1 VKRLVGGELLKVRT
15 TRVAASLLAGTLA
28 LTGLQ
33 VLGTIFGAGRQGTPS
48 LHTSAG
54 IRNVFG
60 SGGTAALFGLL
71 LGILLVTT
79 EVRHGTITQTFLVT
93 PGRARVVTAKLV
105 AMALVG
111 AAFGAAASVLTVVLA
126 LPILAAKH
134 VGVPL
139 TGADVGPVLA
149 AVVVSTALFAMIGV
163 GVGAL
168 IRNQVAALVAA
179 LVWELVLEAILVG
192 LVPSVGRWLPGG
204 AARALGRETISRG
217 SLLPAWAGG
226 LLLLAYGLAFVA
238 VGTTLVVRRDVT

>member
-1 VKRLVGGELLKVRT
+1 VNRLVGAELLKVRT
-15 TRVAASLLAGTLA
+15 TRVAASLLAGTLV
-28 LTGLQ
+28 LTGLE

-54 IRNVFG
+54 MRNVFG
-60 SGGTAALFGLL
+60 SGGTAALFGLI

-93 PGRARVVTAKLV
+93 PDRARVVGAKVV

-111 AAFGAAASVLTVVLA
+111 AGLGAAASVLTVVVA
-126 LPILAAKH
+126 LPILAAKN
-134 VGVPL
+134 VNVPL
-139 TGADVGPVLA
+139 LGADVGPVLA
-149 AVVVSTALFAMIGV
+149 AVVVSTTLFAIIGV

-168 IRNQVAALVAA
+168 IRNQVAAIVAA

-192 LVPSVGRWLPGG
+192 LVPSVGKWLPGG
-204 AARALGRETISRG
+204 AGRALARETVSGG

-226 LLLLAYGLAFVA
+226 ALLLAYGLAFA
-238 VGTTLVVRRDVT
+238 AIGTRFVVRRDIT